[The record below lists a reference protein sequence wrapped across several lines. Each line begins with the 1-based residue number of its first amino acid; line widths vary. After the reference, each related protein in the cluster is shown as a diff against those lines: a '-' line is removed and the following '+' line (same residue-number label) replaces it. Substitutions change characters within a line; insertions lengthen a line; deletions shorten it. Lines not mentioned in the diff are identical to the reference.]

1 MATTSDFRNGLCIHY
16 QDDIYTVV
24 SFQHVKPGKGGAF
37 VRTKLKSL
45 NSSRVIDHTFNAG
58 AKIDVVRIERR
69 PHQFLYTDEMGYHFM
84 NSQTYE
90 QTTLTPKQT
99 EDTDL
104 LKEGQEDIE
113 LLFHADEEKV
123 LSCKLPKSVTLK
135 VQHTEPGLRG
145 DTATNALKPAQL
157 ETGASI
163 QVPLFIEEG
172 TLIKIDVSTRKYIS
186 KGSES

>member
-1 MATTSDFRNGLCIHY
+1 MDSVFITRMTFIR
-16 QDDIYTVV
+16 
-24 SFQHVKPGKGGAF
+24 SFLFSMLSQVKGGAF

-157 ETGASI
+157 RNRRLDTGPA
-163 QVPLFIEEG
+163 LY
-172 TLIKIDVSTRKYIS
+172 RRRYAH
-186 KGSES
+186 